1 MIIIPLLALG
11 SLTGISAW
19 IQTRRTTEIAGILTP
34 EREKLHEAL
43 LLHQRDPKKLRK
55 MAGKFQEEGL
65 VKQADQLR
73 NLAAVYELPK
83 EEKDARREIFRRAI
97 KSKNRDAVERV
108 AAQYEIEGCIGAA
121 AKLRRYA
128 SGLPPN

>member
-1 MIIIPLLALG
+1 MIIVPLLALG

-19 IQTRRTTEIAGILTP
+19 LQSRRTTEIAGTLTP

-55 MAGKFQEEGL
+55 MAAKFDEQNL
-65 VKQADQLR
+65 SDKAQQLR

-83 EEKDARREIFRRAI
+83 EEKDARREIFRKAI
-97 KSKNRDAVERV
+97 TSKNRDAVLRV
-108 AAQYEIEGCIGAA
+108 AAQYETDGCIGAS

-128 SGLPPN
+128 AGLPPQ